1 MLRLGT
7 GSRGNPNSLLAAP
20 MLRVL
25 RACRVGARACG
36 QERSTWPCKMSS
48 LDLRPLRACCPPHT
62 FPTDPQRV
70 NPLGFNPL
78 GS

>member
-36 QERSTWPCKMSS
+36 QERSTLCARADAAGVLMVGSE
-48 LDLRPLRACCPPHT
+48 DVLRVQHL
-62 FPTDPQRV
+62 
-70 NPLGFNPL
+70 
-78 GS
+78 